1 MRVLIYGLPDSGKT
15 YLAENLVKYLGNS
28 VAWFNADQVRQE
40 ADDWDFSDEGRLRQN
55 TRMRLLCEEAEATG
69 KVAIADFVAPFANAR
84 KEFNADLEIFMD
96 TVTESKYEDT
106 NKVFERPH
114 YASIYNDVY
123 TVTEHNDKDA
133 IHIAWLIGNLF
144 IWNNK
149 APTTQMLG
157 RYQPWHNGH
166 QALFDRAIAKHG
178 QVILMVRDM
187 DTDKDNP
194 YSADEVIENLK
205 EKLVHYAGKVNLVI
219 VPNVLNITYGRDV
232 GYKIEQE
239 SFDKD
244 IEDISATKIRMA
256 TEAIEGKY
264 GI

>member
-1 MRVLIYGLPDSGKT
+1 MKVLIYGLPDSGKT
-15 YLAENLVKYLGNS
+15 YLADKLVKYLGDS
-28 VAWFNADQVRQE
+28 VAWFNADKVRQE
-40 ADDWDFSDEGRLRQN
+40 ADDWDFSEEGRLRQN
-55 TRMRLLCEEAEATG
+55 SRMRMLCENAEANG

-84 KEFNADLEIFMD
+84 MEFNADLEIFMD

-114 YASIYNDVY
+114 YADY

-133 IHIAWLIGNLF
+133 IQIAWLIGNLF

-187 DTDKDNP
+187 DTDENNP
-194 YSADEVIENLK
+194 YSAEEVIENLK
-205 EKLVHYAGKVNLVI
+205 QKLVHYAGKVNLVI

-244 IEDISATKIRMA
+244 IENISATKIRQA